1 MGIISSINFKKSNAI
16 QTRHN
21 DRDLPPNYLIGGNCE
36 ANRNHEEALK
46 LKNQIVKNAIETYN
60 SNKAPKAPPFKAK
73 SYEWSA
79 VCNIKPNTT
88 MQDLERLAEHFND
101 KYGFQCYQIAIHRD
115 EGHINEQ
122 GQKVINHHAHLEFIT
137 LDKNT
142 GKNNYRRELITP
154 KALRQ
159 MQTEVAEILQME
171 RGQDKRITK
180 RQRIEPRKY
189 AQMKEQERKAL
200 QEQYQ
205 TLYKDASE
213 VILSQKQQILTL
225 MEQKAR
231 LEQERKLW
239 IQEKTHTAEEYKA
252 LRALAEKGKTAEQLE
267 SEIQSLR
274 EKHIRKDDELRQQ
287 RMRFIDISE
296 AYKKE
301 KESLKSKINT
311 LESDLKHEKQKN
323 DVLVAKT
330 KEIDFRAISDNL
342 KLENEKLRQENQELR
357 KNIAEFQT
365 QIGQKSI
372 LNGKEIQTTTNEQK
386 SLKIENSI
394 EKQEIYTIQEIKQ
407 IFSYKEKLDEL
418 SRDIRQQLSRNY
430 EYLTHDGK
438 ENCKKE
444 ITQKV
449 EKTNIILQKNP
460 HLETFFSLEKYK
472 DLCNKA
478 LEWLRDKVMKQ
489 KERDRGFSR

>member
-36 ANRNHEEALK
+36 VNRNCMEALK
-46 LKNQIVKNAIETYN
+46 LKNQIIENAIETYN
-60 SNKAPKAPPFKAK
+60 SKKAIKAPPFKAK

-79 VCNIKPNTT
+79 VCNIKPETS
-88 MQDLERLAEHFND
+88 MADLEKLAKYFNN

-115 EGHINEQ
+115 EGYVNEQ
-122 GQKVINHHAHLEFIT
+122 GEKVINHHAHLEFIT
-137 LDKNT
+137 LDKET
-142 GKNNYRRELITP
+142 GKNKFRRELITP

-159 MQTEVAEILQME
+159 MQTEVSEILKME

-200 QEQYQ
+200 REQYQ
-205 TLYKDASE
+205 TLYEVSKE

-225 MEQKAR
+225 MEQKHR
-231 LEQERKLW
+231 LEQERKSW

-267 SEIQSLR
+267 SEIQALR
-274 EKHIRKDDELRQQ
+274 EKHMQ
-287 RMRFIDISE
+287 FIDLSK
-296 AYKKE
+296 AYKEE
-301 KESLKSKINT
+301 KESLKTKINT

-342 KLENEKLRQENQELR
+342 KLENERLRQENQELR
-357 KNIAEFQT
+357 EQNNIFLEFCNNIKQKIDVRQILGLIPTKLMSFFNIHTNEQPHKENNEHLQLQLKILKEHTDIFTSSFSPRQKEQSHNEITEALENIRNLLHQDSSIALDKKDSMLIQRATKLVNEYEKNIA
-365 QIGQKSI
+365 
-372 LNGKEIQTTTNEQK
+372 
-386 SLKIENSI
+386 
-394 EKQEIYTIQEIKQ
+394 
-407 IFSYKEKLDEL
+407 
-418 SRDIRQQLSRNY
+418 RN
-430 EYLTHDGK
+430 
-438 ENCKKE
+438 
-444 ITQKV
+444 
-449 EKTNIILQKNP
+449 
-460 HLETFFSLEKYK
+460 
-472 DLCNKA
+472 
-478 LEWLRDKVMKQ
+478 
-489 KERDRGFSR
+489 DRGFSR